1 MQCILYT
8 SAVSEIS
15 TALVDR
21 CLGMA
26 GTPHRDKAALPE
38 LHLDSARAATH
49 NLKNE
54 EK

>member
-8 SAVSEIS
+8 AVSEIS
-15 TALVDR
+15 TALVGR

-26 GTPHRDKAALPE
+26 GTPHRDKAALPK
-38 LHLDSARAATH
+38 LHLDSARAATR
-49 NLKNE
+49 NLKNV